1 MIDLEREGAVFV
13 LRMRNGENRFNQSSL
28 DELNRA
34 LDEVEVSEGEAALV
48 VTGEGKFFSN
58 GLDLEWMAG
67 AGQQAAEQ
75 AINDVHRLLARA
87 LVFPMVTVAAIN
99 GHAFAAGAML
109 ALAFD
114 FRVMRSERGYVCL
127 PEVDLA
133 MKQPLSP
140 GMTAL
145 LQARLTPPVLA
156 EALVTGRRYT
166 AAEAVERQLAH
177 ESVAAEQVVPR
188 AIEIA
193 REMAGKDRETVGA
206 IKRGLFASTVA
217 VLQTPYTLLFP
228 SAREQA

>member
-1 MIDLEREGAVFV
+1 MIDLERDGAVFV

-28 DELNRA
+28 AELNRA
-34 LDEVEVSEGEAALV
+34 LDEVEASEGEAALV

-58 GLDLEWMAG
+58 GLDLAWMAG
-67 AGQQAAEQ
+67 AGREAVEQ
-75 AINDVHRLLARA
+75 TINDVHRLLARV
-87 LVFPMVTVAAIN
+87 LVFPMVTVVAIN

-114 FRVMRSERGYVCL
+114 FRVMRSDRGYVCL
-127 PEVDLA
+127 PEVDLG

-145 LQARLTPPVLA
+145 LQARVTPPVLA

-166 AAEAVERQLAH
+166 AAEAVERSLVH
-177 ESVAAEQVVPR
+177 ESAAEQQVVPR

-206 IKRGLFASTVA
+206 IKRGLFATTVA
-217 VLQTPYTLLFP
+217 VLETPYTL
-228 SAREQA
+228 

>member
-1 MIDLEREGAVFV
+1 MIDLERDGAVFV

-28 DELNRA
+28 AELNRA
-34 LDEVEVSEGEAALV
+34 LDEVEASEGEAALV
-48 VTGEGKFFSN
+48 VAGEGKFFSN
-58 GLDLEWMAG
+58 GLDLAWMAG
-67 AGQQAAEQ
+67 AGREAVEQ
-75 AINDVHRLLARA
+75 TINDVHRLLSRV

-114 FRVMRSERGYVCL
+114 FRVMRSDRGYVCL

-145 LQARLTPPVLA
+145 LQARVAPPVLA

-166 AAEAVERQLAH
+166 AAEAVERSLVH
-177 ESVAAEQVVPR
+177 ESAAEQQVVPR

-206 IKRGLFASTVA
+206 IKRGLFATTVA
-217 VLQTPYTLLFP
+217 VLETPYTL
-228 SAREQA
+228 